1 MRSIVAASVL
11 CAAVLAC
18 SSSDPTPASTGT
30 GRSAIIKGAASDA
43 SQDAAILLAYYDAA
57 SGQAG
62 ACSGTMLSPRIVLTA
77 RHCVSQTDESSACNA
92 DGKALAGGKVYADH
106 KATSLFV
113 FTGTSRPDFSTGRV
127 TPQGNGLKLVTDGAK
142 TMCNHDVALVVLA
155 EPVAGAVIA
164 PVRFSGPPEVGEKI
178 TAVGWGVT
186 DKTQEPTTRQQR
198 ADVPVLVVGPDTTNM
213 IANGEFI
220 VGESICSGDSGGPAF
235 AASGA
240 VVGVVSRGGNGKAG
254 GNPSDAC
261 VGAQTRNIYSHP
273 AAFKDLI
280 ESAFAET
287 GEEPWIEGQPD
298 PRLKK
303 GKEACGEAGECRS
316 NACLAVSGGN
326 QCAPVD
332 CTTDACP
339 DGFQCGDVNGAKACV
354 AVPPT
359 TTTTTGCQTGGGSS
373 SGSLFGL
380 VLAAAVVLLRRK
392 KST

>member
-18 SSSDPTPASTGT
+18 SSSDPTPAATGT
-30 GRSAIIKGAASDA
+30 ARSAIIKGAESDA

-62 ACSGTMLSPRIVLTA
+62 GCSGTMLSPRIVLTA

-92 DGKALAGGKVYADH
+92 DGKALAGGKVYSDH

-113 FTGTSRPDFSTGRV
+113 FTGTTRPNFATGRV
-127 TPQGNGLKLVTDGAK
+127 TPQGTGQKIVTDGAK

-164 PVRFSGPPEVGEKI
+164 PVRFSGPPEVGEKL
-178 TAVGWGVT
+178 TSVGWGVT
-186 DKTQEPTTRQQR
+186 EKTQEPTTRQQR

-280 ESAFAET
+280 DSAFAET
-287 GEEPWIEGQPD
+287 GEEPWVEGQPD

-303 GKEACGEAGECRS
+303 GKEACGEAAECRS

-332 CTTDACP
+332 CTAEACP
-339 DGFQCGDVNGAKACV
+339 DGFQCGDQDGKKACV
-354 AVPPT
+354 VVPT
-359 TTTTTGCQTGGGSS
+359 TTTTKSGCQTGGSS

-380 VLAAAVVLLRRK
+380 VLAAAVVFLRRK
-392 KST
+392 KSA

>member
-18 SSSDPTPASTGT
+18 SSSDPNPAAIGT
-30 GRSAIIKGAASDA
+30 GRSAIIKGSSSDA

-62 ACSGTMLSPRIVLTA
+62 GCSGTLLSPRIVLTA
-77 RHCVSQTDESSACNA
+77 RHCVSQTDESSACSA
-92 DGKALAGGKVYADH
+92 EGKTLAGGRVYSDH
-106 KATSLFV
+106 KATTLFV
-113 FTGTSRPDFSTGRV
+113 FTGTSRPNFSNGQV
-127 TPQGNGLKLVTDGAK
+127 TPQGIGLKVITDGAK
-142 TMCNHDVALVVLA
+142 TMCNHDLALLVLK

-178 TAVGWGVT
+178 TSVGWGVT
-186 DKTQEPTTRQQR
+186 EKTQEPTTRQQR
-198 ADVPVLVVGPDTTNM
+198 ADVPVLVVGPDTNSM

-240 VVGVVSRGGNGKAG
+240 VIGVVSRGGNGRAG

-280 ESAFAET
+280 EAAFAET
-287 GEEPWIEGQPD
+287 GEEPWIEGEPD

-303 GKEACGEAGECRS
+303 GKEACAEAAECRS
-316 NACLAVSGGN
+316 ATCLGVSGGN

-332 CTTDACP
+332 CTVDACP
-339 DGFQCGDVNGAKACV
+339 DGFQCGDQDGKKACV
-354 AVPPT
+354 ALPPPT
-359 TTTTTGCQTGGGSS
+359 VTKTGCQTGGGSS

-380 VLAAAVVLLRRK
+380 VLAAAVVFLRRK
-392 KST
+392 KTA